1 MLKGYSMIL
10 KVKLLTGISS
20 ILLPIGIAVL
30 SGGSSAS
37 VLISAFGLS
46 ALIAVAVI
54 FWLNR
59 ALQPSATLLAVAQS
73 IADGALHQRLPVN
86 DHAEWQ
92 ALITPINRVLDTAQ
106 NQVSALQSCIADIQ
120 QNAQLIQATLQVI
133 SANPT
138 SQVQL
143 ATAAKQELNELIQ
156 ALNTIDE
163 HSVSAVNQA
172 DQCML
177 NTQNGNESVSRLMG
191 GIDSVD
197 TAVGV
202 IADSVAEFMGSMQTI
217 TAMTSQVKD
226 IADQT
231 NLLALNAAI
240 EAARAGEQGRGF
252 AVVADEVRKLAEK
265 SAQAAREIDE
275 VTRLVGQQSSTLDS
289 TIATGRSHLNE
300 SMNSLEEVAEALAC
314 SRGAVMSERKLIDEI
329 SHTAHTQKDSS
340 QVIAQ
345 QTSDIAQLAQSACD
359 GLDDVALAANKI
371 MEATARLDAALTRAA

>member
-1 MLKGYSMIL
+1 MIL
-10 KVKLLTGISS
+10 KTKVLTGVTSV
-20 ILLPIGIAVL
+20 LLPIGITIFA
-30 SGGSSAS
+30 GGSSSIA
-37 VLISAFGLS
+37 LISALSVS

-54 FWLNR
+54 FWLNHV
-59 ALQPSATLLAVAQS
+59 LKPSAALLTAAQEIS
-73 IADGALHQRLPVN
+73 KGSLQQRLPVTGN
-86 DHAEWQ
+86 ADSLAWGS
-92 ALITPINRVLDTAQ
+92 AFNSVLDAVQ
-106 NQVSALQSCIADIQ
+106 QQSNEMHEYITKIQ
-120 QNAQLIQATLQVI
+120 QNAQLIHSTLQRFT
-133 SANPT
+133 ANPH
-138 SQVQL
+138 SQARL
-143 ATAAKQELNELIQ
+143 AAEAKIELEDLIQ
-156 ALNTIDE
+156 ALNTIDM
-163 HSVSAVNQA
+163 HATSAVVQA
-172 DQCML
+172 DQCMA

-197 TAVGV
+197 MAVGV

-289 TIATGRSHLNE
+289 TISAGRVHLSE
-300 SMNSLEEVAEALAC
+300 SMASLEEVAEALAC

-329 SHTAHTQKDSS
+329 SQTAHTQKQTS
-340 QVIAQ
+340 QVISQ
-345 QTSDIAQLAQSACD
+345 QTSSIEQLAQSACSE
-359 GLDDVALAANKI
+359 LAAVSQAASNI
-371 MEATARLDAALTRAA
+371 DEASAQLQVITARG

>member
-10 KVKLLTGISS
+10 KVKLLTGVCS
-20 ILLPIGIAVL
+20 ILLPIVIAIF

-37 VLISAFGLS
+37 VLISALGVS

-59 ALQPSATLLAVAQS
+59 VMQPSATLLAAAQS
-73 IADGALHQRLPVN
+73 IAGGALHQRLPVIG
-86 DHAEWQ
+86 HTEWQ
-92 ALITPINRVLDTAQ
+92 AVITPINLVLDAAQ
-106 NQVSALQSCIADIQ
+106 NQTTELHSCVVDIK
-120 QNAQLIQATLQVI
+120 QNVQLIQTTLQNI
-133 SANPT
+133 SANPA

-143 ATAAKQELNELIQ
+143 ATATKHVLNELIQ

-163 HSVSAVNQA
+163 HAVSAVSQA

-177 NTQNGNESVSRLMG
+177 NTQSGNESVSRLMG

-197 TAVGV
+197 SAVGV
-202 IADSVAEFMGSMQTI
+202 IAESVAEFMGSMQTI

-252 AVVADEVRKLAEK
+252 AVVADEVR
-265 SAQAAREIDE
+265 AA
-275 VTRLVGQQSSTLDS
+275 
-289 TIATGRSHLNE
+289 GRSHLNE

-314 SRGAVMSERKLIDEI
+314 SRGGVMSERKLIDEI
-329 SHTAHTQKDSS
+329 SHTAHTQKNSS
-340 QVIAQ
+340 QLIAQ
-345 QTSDIAQLAQSACD
+345 QTNKITELAQSACD
-359 GLDDVALAANKI
+359 ELDGVIQAAEKIVA
-371 MEATARLDAALTRAA
+371 ATARLDAVLSSAA

>member
-1 MLKGYSMIL
+1 MIL
-10 KVKLLTGISS
+10 KVKLLTGISC
-20 ILLPIGIAVL
+20 ILLPIGIAVF
-30 SGGSSAS
+30 SGSSSAS
-37 VLISAFGLS
+37 VLISALGVS

-59 ALQPSATLLAVAQS
+59 TMQASPSLLAVAQS

-86 DHAEWQ
+86 DNAEWQ
-92 ALITPINRVLDTAQ
+92 ALITPINRVLDTT
-106 NQVSALQSCIADIQ
+106 QSRESELKKCIADIQ
-120 QNAQLIQATLQVI
+120 NNVQLIQSTLQDI
-133 SANPT
+133 SANPS

-143 ATAAKQELNELIQ
+143 ATAARHELNELIQ
-156 ALNTIDE
+156 ALSTIDE
-163 HSVSAVNQA
+163 HAASAVSQA
-172 DQCML
+172 DQCMV

-202 IADSVAEFMGSMQTI
+202 IADSVTEFMGSMQTI

-300 SMNSLEEVAEALAC
+300 SMNSLEEVAEALGC
-314 SRGAVMSERKLIDEI
+314 SRGAVMSERKMIDEI
-329 SHTAHTQKDSS
+329 SHTAHTQKKSS

-345 QTSDIAQLAQSACD
+345 QTSDIQQLAQSACE
-359 GLDDVALAANKI
+359 GLDGVAQAAEKI
-371 MEATARLDAALTRAA
+371 MQATARLDTVLTRGA

>member
-1 MLKGYSMIL
+1 MALKA
-10 KVKLLTGISS
+10 KLLTGVCS
-20 ILLPIGIAVL
+20 ILLPIVIAAF

-37 VLISAFGLS
+37 VLISALGVS
-46 ALIAVAVI
+46 ALISVAVI
-54 FWLNR
+54 FWLNG
-59 ALQPSATLLAVAQS
+59 LMQPSATLLAAAQS
-73 IADGALHQRLPVN
+73 IAGGALHQRLPVIG
-86 DHAEWQ
+86 HTEWQ
-92 ALITPINRVLDTAQ
+92 AVITPINLVLDAAQ
-106 NQVSALQSCIADIQ
+106 NRTTELHSCIVDIK
-120 QNAQLIQATLQVI
+120 QNVQLIQTTLQSI
-133 SANPT
+133 RANPA
-138 SQVQL
+138 SQIQL
-143 ATAAKQELNELIQ
+143 ATAAKHELNELIQ

-163 HSVSAVNQA
+163 HSVSAVSQA

-177 NTQNGNESVSRLMG
+177 STQSGNESVSRLMG
-191 GIDSVD
+191 GIDSVES
-197 TAVGV
+197 AVGV

-289 TIATGRSHLNE
+289 TIAAGRSHLNE

-314 SRGAVMSERKLIDEI
+314 ARGAVMSERKLIDEI
-329 SHTAHTQKDSS
+329 SRTAHTQKNSS
-340 QVIAQ
+340 HLLAQ
-345 QTSDIAQLAQSACD
+345 QNNNITELAQSACD
-359 GLDDVALAANKI
+359 GVDGVAQAAEKI
-371 MEATARLDAALTRAA
+371 VAATARLDAVFSSAA